1 MIFRATSG
9 SKLPG
14 VSEGHWTRPGI
25 SKQGFLEFWGS
36 TEVAQRQQ
44 WERGEGRVWAVHAA
58 PSSEPAFVRA
68 RPFLCPS
75 PAQRMDAQSWA
86 HAAFTHQLQPV
97 SVPGG
102 HLCHPQKAAGQGGHR
117 RGRCATLG
125 QHEPRGTLQ
134 AHCRNPG
141 SGQGCAHF
149 RAPAGGLGT
158 LFSAEYALCPHRTV
172 CGCLARAHP
181 HTAAPLC
188 RPWLPSAVPGLGGY
202 GCRQLSF

>member
-9 SKLPG
+9 SNLSWCLRRALDQTRDFQTGFPG
-14 VSEGHWTRPGI
+14 VLGLHRGCPAAAVGKGRGPSVGSPCRPFI
-25 SKQGFLEFWGS
+25 
-36 TEVAQRQQ
+36 
-44 WERGEGRVWAVHAA
+44 
-58 PSSEPAFVRA
+58 RA

-86 HAAFTHQLQPV
+86 QAAFTHQLQPV
-97 SVPGG
+97 AAGIPGG
-102 HLCHPQKAAGQGGHR
+102 RLCHPQKAAGQGGHR